1 MGTRWTRAL
10 LWFLLEV
17 MDKTRQT
24 GLVLVSSNLFK
35 RLWAIETVPRYLV
48 LGFVMIGAR
57 G

>member
-35 RLWAIETVPRYLV
+35 RLWAIEMVPRYLV

>member
-1 MGTRWTRAL
+1 MGTQWTRAL

-57 G
+57 W